1 MFECVDNIRV
11 CNKFIIPIYSIICK
25 KEKQLYF
32 VFLIQYELFIDS
44 VIGCGSDDGMELQDH
59 QRALPRPVVD
69 YGQSIA
75 ELEKGFTGLY
85 KY

>member
-32 VFLIQYELFIDS
+32 VFLIQYKPFVEKICFPIKKVFLN
-44 VIGCGSDDGMELQDH
+44 SD
-59 QRALPRPVVD
+59 
-69 YGQSIA
+69 
-75 ELEKGFTGLY
+75 K
-85 KY
+85 